1 MAKTDNSNLFQSGVT
16 HVAEVVRSARKKMS
30 PRAWIALSL
39 VALLAGTVAL
49 MGAFHKQLK
58 GTTVETVT
66 ATIQQA
72 VAPSVDDLKAVV
84 AKDPKNAAAQMA
96 LADALFDAGKKD
108 AAMAG
113 YDTALGLDP
122 SLVSDRL
129 AENLVSG
136 FGTPQQATAYNVIV
150 HRNVIA
156 AEPALHKL
164 AGDKRHAVR
173 TGAVAAL
180 DKLGKA
186 SRDDWTVMWIAD
198 TREESCD
205 LRRNAVEKLGE
216 FGDRRAL
223 TAIRAA
229 NKKDDDQTRWY
240 QLSCLR
246 SRPQDAEKKI
256 LARR

>member
-1 MAKTDNSNLFQSGVT
+1 MAKTDNSNVFQSGVT
-16 HVAEVVRSARKKMS
+16 RVAEVVKSARKKMS
-30 PRAWIALSL
+30 PRAWIAVSL
-39 VALLAGTVAL
+39 VALLVATVAL
-49 MGAFHKQLK
+49 MGAFHKQLA
-58 GTTVETVT
+58 GTTADTVT
-66 ATIQQA
+66 AIQQA
-72 VAPSVDDLKAVV
+72 MAPSVDDLKAIV

-96 LADALFDAGKKD
+96 LADALFDSGKKD
-108 AAMAG
+108 AALSG

-122 SLVSDRL
+122 ALVTDQL
-129 AENLVSG
+129 ADKLVGS
-136 FGTPQQATAYNVIV
+136 FGTAQQAAAFNVIV
-150 HRNVIA
+150 HRNVII
-156 AEPALHKL
+156 AEPGLHTL
-164 AGDKRHAVR
+164 ASDKRHMVR
-173 TGAVAAL
+173 AGAVAAL

-186 SRDDWTVMWIAD
+186 TRDDWDAMWIAD

-229 NKKDDDQTRWY
+229 NKKDGDQTRWY

>member
-1 MAKTDNSNLFQSGVT
+1 MAKTDNSNVFQRGIT
-16 HVAEVVRSARKKMS
+16 HVAEAAKSARKKMS
-30 PRAWIALSL
+30 SRAWISVSL
-39 VALLAGTVAL
+39 VALLTGTVAL
-49 MGAFHKQLK
+49 MGAFHKQVA

-66 ATIQQA
+66 AIQQA
-72 VAPSVDDLKAVV
+72 MAPSVDDLKAIV
-84 AKDPKNAAAQMA
+84 AQDPKNAAAQMA

-108 AAMAG
+108 AAMSG

-122 SLVSDRL
+122 ALVSDPL
-129 AENLVSG
+129 AEKLVGS
-136 FGTPQQATAYNVIV
+136 FGTPQQAAAFNVIV
-150 HRNVIA
+150 HRNVIL
-156 AEPALHKL
+156 AEPGLHKL
-164 AGDKRHAVR
+164 ANDKRHAVR

-186 SRDDWTVMWIAD
+186 TRDDWDSMWIAD
-198 TREESCD
+198 TREDSCD

-229 NKKDDDQTRWY
+229 NKKDGDQTRWY

-246 SRPQDAEKKI
+246 SRPETAEKKI